1 MMDGVSGEN
10 DMKSLGAVVSS
21 CCCHCETAN
30 LQKKK
35 KNSVSVD
42 LQCEVRK
49 LSGVRHL
56 LEMFWMFR
64 SRE

>member
-35 KNSVSVD
+35 KKTLYLWIYSV
-42 LQCEVRK
+42 K
-49 LSGVRHL
+49 
-56 LEMFWMFR
+56 
-64 SRE
+64 